1 MESAKENSGNFPLR
15 DYHTG
20 GMGKMNCYEPEGRKI
35 GRAINQRYCASIGG
49 LQEAMAEE
57 RILEGWGIRVSA
69 DHRDLL
75 VDLGGIQ
82 GVIPHSEGALGMED
96 GSTRDIALIPRVG
109 KPVCFVVIGFE
120 PQPDGSLRPI
130 LSRRRAQQHCR
141 EEYLNTRI
149 AGDIIDAR
157 VTHLEPFGCFVDI
170 GCGIAS
176 LLPID
181 AISVSRIAHPADR
194 FRVGEEIRV
203 VVRGRDDK
211 GRITLTHRELLGTWL
226 ENASL
231 FAPGDTVQ
239 GIVRGIQDYGAFIE
253 LTPNLSGLTDRRD
266 DLHEGDA
273 VSVNIRSL
281 RPERMKVK
289 LQVIERLPPLPA
301 VLDHRR
307 RAGALGLFP
316 GKF

>member
-1 MESAKENSGNFPLR
+1 
-15 DYHTG
+15 
-20 GMGKMNCYEPEGRKI
+20 MNCYEPEGRKI

-96 GSTRDIALIPRVG
+96 GSTRDIALITRVG

-176 LLPID
+176 LLPIE

-211 GRITLTHRELLGTWL
+211 GRITLTHRELLGTWE
-226 ENASL
+226 ENAAA
-231 FAPGDTVQ
+231 FHVGDTVP
-239 GIVRGIQDYGAFIE
+239 GIVRSVEDYGIFIE
-253 LTPNLSGLTDRRD
+253 LTPNLAGLTEPRPGVRPGQ
-266 DLHEGDA
+266 HAA
-273 VSVNIRSL
+273 VTVKSL
-281 RPERMKVK
+281 NPARMKVK
-289 LQVIERLPPLPA
+289 LILVDSFDQPGTPQPMTYFVQG
-301 VLDHRR
+301 DHIDRWEYSPVGCAR
-307 RAGALGLFP
+307 TIISEFDRADAR
-316 GKF
+316 